1 MPKVYKMFR
10 DKARKIGDDFNLI
23 RAYPA
28 LQGRIFSTQFS
39 KDGTKV
45 VSGSS
50 FNGVGQ
56 VKVANYEDGKELS
69 SVDLDGGIF
78 SVAFHPNGNTV
89 AAAGFG
95 GEVHLIEAATGKSI
109 KSFVPVTIQTAVAG
123 AAEE

>member
-1 MPKVYKMFR
+1 MR
-10 DKARKIGDDFNLI
+10 GDDFNHLSLP
-23 RAYPA
+23 RLARTDF
-28 LQGRIFSTQFS
+28 QHQFS

-95 GEVHLIEAATGKSI
+95 GEVHPIEAATGKII
-109 KSFVPVTIQTAVAG
+109 KLPVPVTIQTAVVG